1 MEDSSRYLVH
11 AISARWYETCVF
23 ILPRL
28 FSILMV
34 LMIRERRWRRSTG
47 SSLSALALAAERS
60 RFHKKWEKIS
70 HFDHFSHQ
78 QLSQGPWTYVL
89 WIDCFFWKKCILPRP
104 FLNPRIPACFVCFNG
119 GTACLCSSFRS
130 WWVRS
135 ILPSFSTFAVKT
147 VALWLISSGLYCDSW
162 WWWGR
167 GCCWWWWWWW
177 RRQQHC
183 HTDAG
188 GDNYW

>member
-1 MEDSSRYLVH
+1 MHILQGGMKHVSLFYHDFFQYWWSSWFVKGDGGGAPAALWVPWHWQLKDPDSIRNEKRYHTLIIFH
-11 AISARWYETCVF
+11 INNCPKALE
-23 ILPRL
+23 
-28 FSILMV
+28 LMCFGLTV
-34 LMIRERRWRRSTG
+34 
-47 SSLSALALAAERS
+47 
-60 RFHKKWEKIS
+60 
-70 HFDHFSHQ
+70 
-78 QLSQGPWTYVL
+78 
-89 WIDCFFWKKCILPRP
+89 FFWKKCILPRP

-147 VALWLISSGLYCDSW
+147 VALWLISTGLYCDSW

-183 HTDAG
+183 NTDAG